1 MSVPDV
7 NINTDTSSPKMLI
20 AGGVFVVI
28 VAVGLLLYFFVFKKS
43 STKSSGCMIDQDCK
57 SGDVCV
63 NKMCI
68 VPANVIQSVGCTRS
82 EECIGQ
88 NMECKNQKCVAK
100 QQPQP
105 PNTPINPP
113 PAPNTQPT
121 NQPQTCSSNTECKTN
136 GMLCINSK
144 CVFPDCVNNSDCDN
158 PNLVCTNNNCVCKNG
173 NDMPI
178 CKYKYIDFKNQIY
191 DAVTPLWSKD
201 ARPSTYGFQNI
212 YGCLDNCNKDPN
224 CGGVHVRQTSSDK
237 IMSAT
242 DKVAETNTLATPDSS
257 CYIVGTDPGKALGHS
272 SNASDSNGWT
282 LYYKTQYMPF

>member
-1 MSVPDV
+1 MSAPDV
-7 NINTDTSSPKMLI
+7 TIKADASSSQKMWI
-20 AGGVFVVI
+20 AGGVFVFI
-28 VAVGLLLYFFVFKKS
+28 VVVGLLLYFFVFKKS
-43 STKSSGCMIDQDCK
+43 STTSTASTKSSGCMSDQDCK
-57 SGDVCV
+57 NGDVCV

-68 VPANVIQSVGCTRS
+68 VPANVIHSVECTRS
-82 EECIGQ
+82 EDCTGFP
-88 NMECKNQKCVAK
+88 NVECKNQKCVAK
-100 QQPQP
+100 PQPSPTPQP
-105 PNTPINPP
+105 PPIKP
-113 PAPNTQPT
+113 
-121 NQPQTCSSNTECKTN
+121 PQTCSSNTECKTN

-144 CVFPDCVNNSDCDN
+144 CVFPECVNDSDCDN

-242 DKVAETNTLATPDSS
+242 DKVAETNKLATFFVMDKSNNFALAASS
-257 CYIVGTDPGKALGHS
+257 IAPSAFTIFNFPSINL
-272 SNASDSNGWT
+272 
-282 LYYKTQYMPF
+282 

>member
-7 NINTDTSSPKMLI
+7 NINTDMSSKKMLI

-28 VAVGLLLYFFVFKKS
+28 VTVALLLYFFVFKKS
-43 STKSSGCMIDQDCK
+43 STTSTKSSGCMSNQDCK
-57 SGDVCV
+57 NGYICL
-63 NKMCI
+63 NKMCL
-68 VPANVIQSVGCTRS
+68 VPPNFHTIECTDSSDCTGFPNV
-82 EECIGQ
+82 
-88 NMECKNQKCVAK
+88 ECKNQKCVAK
-100 QQPQP
+100 QQP
-105 PNTPINPP
+105 PNT
-113 PAPNTQPT
+113 PNTQPT
-121 NQPQTCSSNTECKTN
+121 NQPQTCSSNAECKTN

-144 CVFPDCVNNSDCDN
+144 CVFPECVNDNDCDK
-158 PNLVCTNNNCVCKNG
+158 NLVCTNNNCVCKNG
-173 NDMPI
+173 NDMPL

-191 DAVTPLWSKD
+191 DAVTPLWSED

-242 DKVAETNTLATPDSS
+242 DKVAETNTLATPDFS
-257 CYIVGTDPGKALGHS
+257 CYIVGTDPGKALGRS

-282 LYYKTQYMPF
+282 LYYKNQYMPF